1 MASYLSNQTTRSMTS
16 KKYKLVIFDCDG
28 TLVDT
33 ETLINKAFSSIM
45 HELGYTEFTWEY
57 CLENF
62 TGLSYPSVI
71 KRVKE
76 LHPTVPIDD
85 MQNRYIQRF
94 MELQP
99 SELKPMPNAAKLI
112 ESLKIPKCVASNG
125 EKAVVKTSLEA
136 VQLLKYFNE
145 DSVYTYEMVKQ
156 GKPAPDLFLHAAK
169 SEGFKPED
177 CLVIE
182 DSIVGVTAAKA
193 ANMDVIALHPVN
205 YEHKFNFTAELK
217 KLQPLAIISD
227 LLEVKDFI

>member
-1 MASYLSNQTTRSMTS
+1 MTS
-16 KKYKLVIFDCDG
+16 KRYKLVIFDCDG

-45 HELGYTEFTWEY
+45 QELGYDEFTFSY

-71 KRVKE
+71 KRVLE
-76 LHPTVPIDD
+76 LHPNVPIDD

-94 MELQP
+94 MDLQP
-99 SELKPMPNAAKLI
+99 SELKAMPNAAKLI

-125 EKAVVKTSLEA
+125 ERKVVTTSLEA
-136 VQLLKYFNE
+136 VNLLHYFNR
-145 DSVYTYEMVKQ
+145 DSIYTYEMVKH
-156 GKPAPDLFLHAAK
+156 GKPAPDLFLHAAR

-182 DSIVGVTAAKA
+182 DSLVGVTAAKA
-193 ANMDVIALHPVN
+193 ANMDVIALHPEN
-205 YEHKFNFTAELK
+205 YEHKFNFTEELK
-217 KLQPLAIISD
+217 KLKPLAIIAD
-227 LLEVKDFI
+227 LLEVNMFI

>member
-1 MASYLSNQTTRSMTS
+1 MASYLSNQTMRNMTN

-45 HELGYTEFTWEY
+45 VELGYSDFTFSY

-62 TGLSYPSVI
+62 TGLSYPAVI

-76 LHPTVPIDD
+76 LHPEVNIDT
-85 MQNRYIQRF
+85 MQQRYIERF

-99 SELKPMPNAAKLI
+99 SELQEMPNAGKLI
-112 ESLKIPKCVASNG
+112 ESLKIAKCVASNG
-125 EKAVVKTSLEA
+125 EREVVRTSLKA
-136 VQLLKYFNE
+136 VQLLKYFKE
-145 DSVYTYEMVKQ
+145 DSIYTYEMVKQ

-169 SEGFKPED
+169 SEGFNPEE
-177 CLVIE
+177 CIVVE

-193 ANMDVIALHPVN
+193 ANIDVLALHPVN
-205 YEHKFNFTAELK
+205 YEHKFNFTDELN
-217 KLQPLAIISD
+217 KLKPLAIITD
-227 LLEVKDFI
+227 LLEVNRFI